1 MYMNNP
7 TGVLSRPPGTRPI
20 RLHHFRTW
28 SGGGCGGGGGGS
40 GGGEEE
46 KLDSSSG
53 ADAAA
58 GCCSRKRANA
68 GGGGGS
74 SNGSTAI
81 TIAAPGAVTGNANG
95 DAGNTVSEV

>member
-1 MYMNNP
+1 MNNP
-7 TGVLSRPPGTRPI
+7 TGVLSRPSGTRPI

-28 SGGGCGGGGGGS
+28 SGGGCGGGGGGGS
-40 GGGEEE
+40 GGEEE

-53 ADAAA
+53 ADAA

-81 TIAAPGAVTGNANG
+81 TIAAPAGAVTGNANG